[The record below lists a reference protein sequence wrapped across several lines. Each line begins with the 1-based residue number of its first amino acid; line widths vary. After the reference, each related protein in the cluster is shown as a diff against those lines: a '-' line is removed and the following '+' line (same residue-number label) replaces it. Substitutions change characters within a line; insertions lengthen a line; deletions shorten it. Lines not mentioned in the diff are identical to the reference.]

1 MTSMRKLLVLV
12 AALLALNAV
21 LVAAQVGFALP
32 GSLAAYLFG
41 PKMVR
46 GEIVVREGGVSHDYR
61 IDQGRLRA
69 IGIGNSVLTLY
80 ERDGQL
86 VSVPVAPG
94 ARITLGGRLVP
105 LAALKRGMRAI
116 TIRDGNAAAETVQA
130 FKR

>member
-1 MTSMRKLLVLV
+1 MRKLLVLV

-21 LVAAQVGFALP
+21 LVGAQIGYALP
-32 GSLAAYLFG
+32 GSFVSYLFG

-46 GEIVVREGGVSHDYR
+46 GEIVVKDGGVSHDYR
-61 IDQGRLRA
+61 IDQGRIRA
-69 IGIGNSVLTLY
+69 VGVGNSVLTLL

-94 ARITLGGRLVP
+94 ARITLGGRPVP
-105 LAALKRGMRAI
+105 LAAIKRGMRAI
-116 TIRDGNAAAETVQA
+116 TVRDGNVAAGTVQV

>member
-1 MTSMRKLLVLV
+1 MISMRKLLVLL

-21 LVAAQVGFALP
+21 LLGAGSGLAIP
-32 GSLAAYLFG
+32 GSLATYLFG

-46 GEIVVREGGVSHDYR
+46 GEIVVKDGGVSRDYR
-61 IDQGRLRA
+61 IDQGRIRA
-69 IGIGNSVLTLY
+69 VGTGASVLSLL

-86 VSVPVAPG
+86 VTVPVAPG
-94 ARITLGGRLVP
+94 ARITLGGRTVP

-116 TIRDGNAAAETVQA
+116 TVRDGKAAAEYVQA